1 MGLPIHST
9 ILDEIEIDTIYGTK
23 EQAKNDGFD
32 FSGLDDIYGTI
43 YEKKAENGDRIFAL
57 TREGMKHAN
66 GVTCKLEKY
75 FLAVYALMK
84 QMQAPLGTSLGK
96 TKEEIR
102 ENTKKAMAEMMLE
115 LDFDALSRD
124 YYGLE
129 EIPENYFDEPE
140 FPTEE

>member
-1 MGLPIHST
+1 M
-9 ILDEIEIDTIYGTK
+9 
-23 EQAKNDGFD
+23 Q
-32 FSGLDDIYGTI
+32 
-43 YEKKAENGDRIFAL
+43 
-57 TREGMKHAN
+57 
-66 GVTCKLEKY
+66 LEKY